1 MSHPNMQA
9 VRYHDYGGPQTLV
22 VEQVP
27 RPQPQPDQVLLR
39 VLAAGVNPFD
49 WKLRSGWLKEY
60 VPLSLPYT
68 PGVEGAG
75 IVEAVGED
83 VTAIKPGQA
92 VYGILSGSY
101 AEYAI
106 AGAGDIQPKPAHL
119 TFEEAAGVA
128 HGALTAWQAVVED
141 AKVEAGQKVLIHGGA
156 GGVGVYAVQL
166 ACWRG
171 AHVIATTSARNAEFV
186 RSLGAAEVIDYNATR
201 FETVVKDIDVVIDT
215 VGDEVV
221 ERSMKVLRPGGVF
234 VTVATFLPPDAGKAY
249 GVRALGSTRAA
260 TDKLHHLSE
269 MHEAK
274 QLKPVAGP
282 RFPLA
287 EAPQAHELS
296 QTGHGRGR
304 IVLLTA

>member
-9 VRYHDYGGPQTLV
+9 VRYHDYGGPQMLV

-128 HGALTAWQAVVED
+128 HGALTAWQALIED
-141 AKVEAGQKVLIHGGA
+141 AKVEAGHKVLIHGGA

-186 RSLGAAEVIDYNATR
+186 RSLGAEEVIDYNATR
-201 FETVVKDIDVVIDT
+201 FETVVKDVDAVIDT

-221 ERSMKVLRPGGVF
+221 ERSMK
-234 VTVATFLPPDAGKAY
+234 
-249 GVRALGSTRAA
+249 
-260 TDKLHHLSE
+260 
-269 MHEAK
+269 
-274 QLKPVAGP
+274 
-282 RFPLA
+282 
-287 EAPQAHELS
+287 
-296 QTGHGRGR
+296 
-304 IVLLTA
+304 